1 MAGSGLL
8 VGTALSVIIPE
19 GVSALYS
26 AQHHEGKA
34 MDRGPVDRMMSEVDE
49 RDIEADEIW
58 FGQVGDY

>member
-34 MDRGPVDRMMSEVDE
+34 TSRTVSEVDLSG
-49 RDIEADEIW
+49 R
-58 FGQVGDY
+58 FGSVGDY

>member
-26 AQHHEGKA
+26 AQHHEGKGTVPSA
-34 MDRGPVDRMMSEVDE
+34 LKGIFMTTLWSEWE
-49 RDIEADEIW
+49 TG

>member
-26 AQHHEGKA
+26 AQHHEGTNIF
-34 MDRGPVDRMMSEVDE
+34 PEFFS
-49 RDIEADEIW
+49 
-58 FGQVGDY
+58 DYETDT